1 MKKKK
6 KSTIKL
12 WIFAPIAI
20 ISIMMVVSVSISV
33 VNLKNVN
40 NEATEIADIYLEG
53 ISVLGDI
60 QSDVKELHTMA
71 LSHIVATDSNT
82 MLNLVDSIKEQ
93 EQNIYDEL
101 SEYTMYLDKNDN
113 KTFDS
118 VVEAYEGTKEAIA
131 SMIALSANTQN
142 IEAFEI
148 ANTTLKEKMGDMTKS
163 INVLVES
170 AKKNSEAAKANLQS
184 AYKVSMFTSL
194 VLEAV
199 CIVLAVTAF
208 VIITAKVIVRMTK
221 TKKELE
227 DIMKDIDDRQGDLTR
242 RITTYANDEVGA
254 LASGINAF
262 IERLQTILSTVTDSS
277 NKMNDIAG
285 DVTKSLVKSNGSVT
299 ELSAVTQ
306 ELAATMTE
314 VGRNAGL
321 INENANEVSGEVSE
335 IATKSSEI
343 DDYSK
348 KMKEHAEQMETTAK
362 TNLENTNNKIT
373 ELVKVLNKTIEESEN
388 VKQVNALTDN
398 ILNIASQTTLLALNA
413 SIEAAR
419 AGEAGKGFA
428 VVATEIST
436 LATQSQEAANHI
448 QEINGIVISAVENLA
463 SQSRGLVS
471 YIEKSILPDFEAF
484 VATGG
489 KYKENASY
497 IEEVMQEFVEKTDRL
512 NDSVAEIANSIDS
525 ISLAIDEGV
534 NGVSSTAESMQTLAM
549 EIDQVSKQMDANQKV
564 AGTLKKET
572 EIFVNL

>member
-118 VVEAYEGTKEAIA
+118 VVEAYEGTKESIA
-131 SMIALSANTQN
+131 SMIALR
-142 IEAFEI
+142 
-148 ANTTLKEKMGDMTKS
+148 EKMGDMTKS

-242 RITTYANDEVGA
+242 RITIYANDEVGA

>member
-1 MKKKK
+1 
-6 KSTIKL
+6 
-12 WIFAPIAI
+12 
-20 ISIMMVVSVSISV
+20 
-33 VNLKNVN
+33 
-40 NEATEIADIYLEG
+40 
-53 ISVLGDI
+53 
-60 QSDVKELHTMA
+60 
-71 LSHIVATDSNT
+71 
-82 MLNLVDSIKEQ
+82 
-93 EQNIYDEL
+93 
-101 SEYTMYLDKNDN
+101 
-113 KTFDS
+113 
-118 VVEAYEGTKEAIA
+118 
-131 SMIALSANTQN
+131 
-142 IEAFEI
+142 
-148 ANTTLKEKMGDMTKS
+148 
-163 INVLVES
+163 
-170 AKKNSEAAKANLQS
+170 
-184 AYKVSMFTSL
+184 
-194 VLEAV
+194 
-199 CIVLAVTAF
+199 
-208 VIITAKVIVRMTK
+208 
-221 TKKELE
+221 
-227 DIMKDIDDRQGDLTR
+227 
-242 RITTYANDEVGA
+242 
-254 LASGINAF
+254 
-262 IERLQTILSTVTDSS
+262 
-277 NKMNDIAG
+277 
-285 DVTKSLVKSNGSVT
+285 
-299 ELSAVTQ
+299 
-306 ELAATMTE
+306 MTE

-373 ELVKVLNKTIEESEN
+373 ELVKVLNKTIEEREN

>member
-60 QSDVKELHTMA
+60 QSDVKELHTMS

-82 MLNLVDSIKEQ
+82 MRNLVASSKEQ

-118 VVEAYEGTKEAIA
+118 VVEAYEGTKESIA

-163 INVLVES
+163 INVLVKS

-362 TNLENTNNKIT
+362 TNQIT
-373 ELVKVLNKTIEESEN
+373 RLQSLLRFLIRLLKRVKMLSRLMPSQIIFSIS
-388 VKQVNALTDN
+388 QVRQHFLH
-398 ILNIASQTTLLALNA
+398 LMLLLRLQ
-413 SIEAAR
+413 EQVRQAR
-419 AGEAGKGFA
+419 A
-428 VVATEIST
+428 
-436 LATQSQEAANHI
+436 
-448 QEINGIVISAVENLA
+448 
-463 SQSRGLVS
+463 
-471 YIEKSILPDFEAF
+471 LP
-484 VATGG
+484 
-489 KYKENASY
+489 
-497 IEEVMQEFVEKTDRL
+497 
-512 NDSVAEIANSIDS
+512 
-525 ISLAIDEGV
+525 
-534 NGVSSTAESMQTLAM
+534 
-549 EIDQVSKQMDANQKV
+549 
-564 AGTLKKET
+564 
-572 EIFVNL
+572 

>member
-242 RITTYANDEVGA
+242 RITIYANDEVGA